1 MKSIRTRLT
10 KENITIGVIIVLVTF
25 MIEYSRFIVH
35 S

>member
-1 MKSIRTRLT
+1 MKSVRSGFS

-25 MIEYSRFIVH
+25 MIEFSKFIIH